1 MDQASNRTGC
11 RVCSSG
17 FSAAT
22 LAAGW
27 GSPSR
32 GGWWSATAGPFGS
45 RPSRGLAAL
54 SPSNYRGSRGFP
66 EPLRRL
72 RRHLPMNGEEPAP
85 TPPHEW
91 GGALTNY
98 LSIYLSIYLMRPPS
112 YGWPATAFRPHTHL
126 KTCWPLPPPCTVK
139 LLTITDPANEGL
151 ELPSLVYGLLG
162 R

>member
-72 RRHLPMNGEEPAP
+72 RRHLPMNGE
-85 TPPHEW
+85 
-91 GGALTNY
+91 GALT
-98 LSIYLSIYLMRPPS
+98 IYLSDEASVVWLACHCVQAAHPFEDLLAV
-112 YGWPATAFRPHTHL
+112 AT
-126 KTCWPLPPPCTVK
+126 
-139 LLTITDPANEGL
+139 
-151 ELPSLVYGLLG
+151 
-162 R
+162 

>member
-54 SPSNYRGSRGFP
+54 SPSNYRGSWGVPRAP
-66 EPLRRL
+66 PSA
-72 RRHLPMNGEEPAP
+72 AP
-85 TPPHEW
+85 TPPNEW
-91 GGALTNY
+91 GGD
-98 LSIYLSIYLMRPPS
+98 LSIYLMRPPS